1 MNPAHLVIKIN
12 KYIMEHDTLIPHK
25 TWIVA
30 YIDADSDGVRKTAIS
45 GQYTKEE
52 VIDFFGLNNS
62 DVYWYD
68 VYEFIEKEEEEE
80 YENG

>member
-12 KYIMEHDTLIPHK
+12 KYLMEHDTLIPPK

-30 YIDADSDGVRKTAIS
+30 YIDADSDGVRKTSIS

-68 VYEFIEKEEEEE
+68 VYEYIEKENEDDED
-80 YENG
+80 YG

>member
-1 MNPAHLVIKIN
+1 M
-12 KYIMEHDTLIPHK
+12 YTYDTLIPYK
-25 TWIVA
+25 TWIVV
-30 YIDADSDGVRKTAIS
+30 YIDADSHGKKRKTSIS

-62 DVYWYD
+62 DVYCYD
-68 VYEFIEKEEEEE
+68 VYEFIENEEEEE